1 MSAMQEK
8 SSRVFKEGTEKNK
21 GRREVPILPVAIP
34 WLMPTYD
41 NRIHSEILLQYD
53 HMIKQ
58 NIYLFP
64 VISQAS
70 NIPRG
75 RNGLMTYVL
84 KTWIASSKRDGYIFL
99 LWQDTD
105 IFIQP
110 KDYPHFIDMLRYAYG
125 KENNTIVACYYK
137 QSDGNLSIR
146 KHRHTLDENE
156 YLEISS
162 KEEYIY
168 MGQKGITGFGLCAGW
183 FPMNYKFH
191 ADTLGEDTNFYLDT
205 HPELFIVNS
214 FHPVHSKIVNMW

>member
-1 MSAMQEK
+1 MSTMQEK
-8 SSRVFKEGTEKNK
+8 SSRVLKEGIEKNQ
-21 GRREVPILPVAIP
+21 GRREVPVLPPVIP

-41 NRIHSEILLQYD
+41 NRIHSEILLQYN
-53 HMIKQ
+53 HMI
-58 NIYLFP
+58 NNDVMLFP
-64 VISQAS
+64 IISQAS

-75 RNGLMTYVL
+75 RNGLMQYVL
-84 KTWIASSKRDGYIFL
+84 ASPIPFEKRDGYIFL

-105 IFIQP
+105 IFIQV
-110 KDYPHFIDMLRYAYG
+110 KDYPHFIDMLRYAYA

-146 KHRHTLDENE
+146 KHRHILDENE

-191 ADTLGEDTNFYLDT
+191 ADTLGEDTNFYLDN

>member
-1 MSAMQEK
+1 MSVMQEK
-8 SSRVFKEGTEKNK
+8 SARIFKERIAKNK
-21 GRREVPILPVAIP
+21 GREEISILPSVIP

-53 HMIKQ
+53 YMIKQ

-64 VISQAS
+64 IISQAS

-75 RNGLMTYVL
+75 RNGLLTYVL
-84 KTWIASSKRDGYIFL
+84 KTEIASLKRDGYIFL

-105 IFIQP
+105 IFIQVN
-110 KDYPHFIDMLRYAYG
+110 DYQYFIDMLTFAYSQ
-125 KENNTIVACYYK
+125 ENNTIVACYYK

-146 KHRHTLDENE
+146 KHRHILDENE